1 MDASRRKTLKNIA
14 VGLFASRNAPF
25 LRGDLNAGPLPGEP
39 ISQSTFP
46 TTRSIVEGPRSQVVT
61 GFEWLGEQIPY
72 AEPGKRGDT
81 FPLTWAADD
90 AIYTSAGDPV
100 WPDKSRSG
108 LDVERILGS
117 PPDFRIDRI
126 SDMPG
131 YRVWGGAGPKP
142 TGMISVKGTLY
153 LAFQNL
159 TGKDDQIQDNPDIVM
174 NYGHGYD
181 AQIVSSSDF
190 GKTWKPDIKA
200 ISTPMF
206 PGRTF
211 GAPAFLNFGKDNLGA
226 RDRFVYAISG
236 EGWDDGSHCRL
247 GRVPADSIL
256 DRASW
261 EWVSALAPN
270 SDPQW
275 TKDMNLAAPVI
286 THPGYLGVVDM
297 VYLSSLRRYL
307 LLGWRN
313 KVKNDPD
320 AGSELIVYDAPEPW
334 GPFMIVYHEDP
345 WESIELNPYN
355 PRLPLKW
362 FDPEKLEGWLLFSGS
377 WRSGGQTPA
386 YRAHVRKFRLNAQ
399 RPRN

>member
-1 MDASRRKTLKNIA
+1 MDASRRKMLKNFSLA
-14 VGLFASRNAPF
+14 LLASRNVSF
-25 LRGDLNAGPLPGEP
+25 LRGALNAGPLPGES

-46 TTRSIVEGPRSQVVT
+46 TTRSIVEGSRSQVVT

-72 AEPGKRGDT
+72 REAGKRGDT

-100 WPDKSRSG
+100 WPDKNKSG
-108 LDVERILGS
+108 LDFERIRGN
-117 PPDFRIDRI
+117 PPDFHIDRI
-126 SDMPG
+126 NAMADYKG
-131 YRVWGGAGPKP
+131 WGGQGPKP

-153 LAFQNL
+153 FAFQNL
-159 TGKDDQIQDNPDIVM
+159 TGKGDQTRDNPDVVA

-181 AQIVSSSDF
+181 AQIVSSEDF
-190 GKTWKPDIKA
+190 GRTWKPDIKA

-211 GAPAFLNFGKDNLGA
+211 GAPAFVNFGKDNLGA
-226 RDRFVYAISG
+226 PDRFVYAISG

-247 GRVPADSIL
+247 GRVPADSIM
-256 DRASW
+256 DRGSW
-261 EWVSALAPN
+261 EWVSALSPKG
-270 SDPQW
+270 DPQW
-275 TKDMNLAAPVI
+275 SKDMKLTVPVI
-286 THPGYLGVVDM
+286 THPGYLGAVDM
-297 VYLSSLRRYL
+297 VYISSLGLYL

-313 KVKNDPD
+313 KVKADPD

-334 GPFMIVYHEDP
+334 GPFTIVHHEDP
-345 WESIELNPYN
+345 WESVELNPYN

-362 FDPEKLEGWLLFSGS
+362 FDHEKLEGWLLFSGS
-377 WRSGGQTPA
+377 WRSGGQTPT
-386 YRAHVRKFRLNAQ
+386 YRVHVRKFRVTAQ